1 MARTDATLTPENP
14 RDDTQR
20 VAVLLPLALP
30 AAYDYLV
37 PAGEAA
43 PEGAFVRVPLGRR
56 EVTGV
61 VWGAGTEEAD
71 GGLAAARLKEINTV
85 LPVPPLPETLR
96 KLVDWVAEYT
106 VTKHGAM
113 LRMAM
118 SVPQALEPAK
128 MRTAYLTGETPP
140 KRLTPA
146 RRRVL
151 ELLSDGMPRGT
162 QELAREAAVSTSV
175 VKGLAES
182 GGLRQIS
189 LPAELAPEQ
198 PDLNQPRATLSAGQS
213 SAAAE
218 LCARVHED
226 AFSVTLLDGVTGS
239 GKTEVYFEAVA
250 AALEANRQVLVMLP
264 EIALSAQWLERFR
277 ARFASA
283 PLIWHSEL
291 GQRARRETW
300 RAVASGA
307 ARIVVGAR
315 SSLWLPF
322 AELGLMVVDEEHD
335 GAFKQED
342 GVIYHARDMAVMR
355 ARLEACPLILSS
367 ATPSLET
374 LANVENGRYKRL
386 DLPNRHG
393 GAQLP
398 HIEAIDMRA
407 DPPPRGAWI
416 SPPLRAAM
424 VDCFAAGQQAVLFLN
439 RRGYAPLTLC
449 RACGHRLQCPN
460 CTAWLVAHRFSDS
473 LNCHHCG
480 YHQRPPEAC
489 PECKVEGKMAAC
501 GPGVERVAE
510 EAAELFP
517 NLRSEIVT
525 SDTIAGPEQAAAF
538 IARIVNHEVDLLIG
552 TQIIAKGH
560 HFPLLTL
567 VGVIDADL
575 GLAGGDLRAAER
587 TYQLLHQVAGRA
599 GRAQHAG
606 KVLLQTYM
614 PEHPVMAALCS
625 GERQAFLAREAEARQ
640 QHGQPPVGRL
650 AAVILSGHNEKMV
663 ANSARALARIA
674 RKSLPK
680 NSDIDVLGPAPAPLS
695 LLRGRYRY
703 RLLIK
708 CSRAVLPQPWLQSW
722 LAELDAP
729 SQVTVRVDVDPYS
742 FL

>member
-1 MARTDATLTPENP
+1 
-14 RDDTQR
+14 
-20 VAVLLPLALP
+20 
-30 AAYDYLV
+30 
-37 PAGEAA
+37 
-43 PEGAFVRVPLGRR
+43 
-56 EVTGV
+56 
-61 VWGAGTEEAD
+61 
-71 GGLAAARLKEINTV
+71 
-85 LPVPPLPETLR
+85 
-96 KLVDWVAEYT
+96 
-106 VTKHGAM
+106 
-113 LRMAM
+113 
-118 SVPQALEPAK
+118 
-128 MRTAYLTGETPP
+128 
-140 KRLTPA
+140 
-146 RRRVL
+146 
-151 ELLSDGMPRGT
+151 
-162 QELAREAAVSTSV
+162 
-175 VKGLAES
+175 
-182 GGLRQIS
+182 
-189 LPAELAPEQ
+189 
-198 PDLNQPRATLSAGQS
+198 
-213 SAAAE
+213 
-218 LCARVHED
+218 
-226 AFSVTLLDGVTGS
+226 
-239 GKTEVYFEAVA
+239 
-250 AALEANRQVLVMLP
+250 
-264 EIALSAQWLERFR
+264 
-277 ARFASA
+277 
-283 PLIWHSEL
+283 
-291 GQRARRETW
+291 
-300 RAVASGA
+300 
-307 ARIVVGAR
+307 
-315 SSLWLPF
+315 
-322 AELGLMVVDEEHD
+322 
-335 GAFKQED
+335 
-342 GVIYHARDMAVMR
+342 
-355 ARLEACPLILSS
+355 
-367 ATPSLET
+367 
-374 LANVENGRYKRL
+374 LANVETGRYKRL

>member
-1 MARTDATLTPENP
+1 MAGTDATLTPENP
-14 RDDTQR
+14 RDDVQR

-30 AAYDYLV
+30 TAYDYLV
-37 PAGEAA
+37 PPGEAA

-56 EVTGV
+56 QVTGV
-61 VWGAGTEEAD
+61 VWGAGTEETD
-71 GGLAAARLKEINTV
+71 GGLAEGRLKEINSV

-96 KLVDWVAEYT
+96 KLVDWVAAYT
-106 VTKHGAM
+106 LAKRGAV

-118 SVPQALEPAK
+118 SVPQALKPAK
-128 MRTAYLTGETPP
+128 MRIAYLTGETPP

-146 RRRVL
+146 RYRVL
-151 ELLSDGMPRGT
+151 KLLSDGMPRGA

-182 GGLRQIS
+182 GGLEQIL
-189 LPAELAPEQ
+189 LPAERAREQ
-198 PDLNQPRATLSAGQS
+198 PDLNQPRATLSSSQS

-218 LCARVHED
+218 LCAQVHED
-226 AFSVTLLDGVTGS
+226 VFSVTLLDGVTGS
-239 GKTEVYFEAVA
+239 GKTEVYFEAIA
-250 AALEANRQVLVMLP
+250 TALEANRQVLVMLP
-264 EIALSAQWLERFR
+264 EISLSAQWLERFR
-277 ARFASA
+277 ARFAST

-291 GQRARRETW
+291 SQRARCETW

-315 SSLWLPF
+315 SALWLPF
-322 AELGLMVVDEEHD
+322 SELGLIIVDEEHD

-342 GVIYHARDMAVMR
+342 GVIYQARDIAVMR
-355 ARLEACPLILSS
+355 ARLEVCPLILSS

-374 LANVENGRYKRL
+374 LANVESGRYKRL
-386 DLPNRHG
+386 DLPDRHG

-416 SPPLRAAM
+416 SPLLRAAM

-449 RACGHRLQCPN
+449 RACGHRLKCPN

-480 YHQRPPEAC
+480 YHQRPPESC

-517 NLRSEIVT
+517 NLQSEIVT

-538 IARIVNHEVDLLIG
+538 IARIVNHDVDLLIG

-625 GERQAFLAREAEARQ
+625 GERQSFLAREAEARQ

-650 AAVILSGHNEKMV
+650 AAVILSGHNESMV
-663 ANSARALARIA
+663 ANSARTLARIA

-729 SQVTVRVDVDPYS
+729 SQVSVRVDVDPYS